1 MPSRVQSILVVP
13 SLESYQ
19 VEPRQVGSS
28 RVNTIVILKQISLLK
43 KYVIDRMKI
52 ADCRNHRL
60 AVLSTETNA
69 RVLSSRE
76 FLTISATLGFQNSLI
91 DTD

>member
-1 MPSRVQSILVVP
+1 
-13 SLESYQ
+13 
-19 VEPRQVGSS
+19 
-28 RVNTIVILKQISLLK
+28 
-43 KYVIDRMKI
+43 MKM